1 MSLVFRMSGAL
12 ATPILKAHQL
22 MGLIF

>member
-1 MSLVFRMSGAL
+1 MSLVFRISGAL

-22 MGLIF
+22 MGFIF